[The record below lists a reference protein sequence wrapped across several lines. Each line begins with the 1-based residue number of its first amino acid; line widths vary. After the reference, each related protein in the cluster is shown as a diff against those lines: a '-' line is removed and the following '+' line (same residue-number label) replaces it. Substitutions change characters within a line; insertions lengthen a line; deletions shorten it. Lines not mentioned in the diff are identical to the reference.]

1 MDLAVLL
8 GFLTYS
14 KVSFR
19 YAIDTLKPGVKL
31 RQQERMTVYEETIA
45 KIRQLPEPLV
55 QQVNDFIE
63 FLLMKNDSKRA
74 ALWMQFNE
82 ALEIAESDFADY
94 LPSLEDYEERLAR
107 GEIQW

>member
-1 MDLAVLL
+1 
-8 GFLTYS
+8 
-14 KVSFR
+14 
-19 YAIDTLKPGVKL
+19 
-31 RQQERMTVYEETIA
+31 MTVHEETIA

-63 FLLMKNDSKRA
+63 FLLIKSDSNRA

-82 ALEIAESDFADY
+82 ALEIAELDFADY
-94 LPSLEDYEERLAR
+94 LPNLEDYEERLAR